1 MKMKFSIKDFF
12 SKCDQI
18 GSFLLIWSH
27 LLKKSLIEN
36 IIIFAVLALFRYKN
50 DIITSKTKKK
60 IVSMNY
66 DRLLY
71 GNRLVTFQAKEGNLE
86 NFFFQEN
93 HCCRVLLTSFHK
105 FHSIIFDEPRYS

>member
-1 MKMKFSIKDFF
+1 MKFSIKDFF

-18 GSFLLIWSH
+18 GSFPLIWSD

-36 IIIFAVLALFRYKN
+36 FIIFAVLALFRYKN
-50 DIITSKTKKK
+50 HIITSKSKKK
-60 IVSMNY
+60 IISVNY

-71 GNRLVTFQAKEGNLE
+71 GNLLVTFQAKEGDLE

-93 HCCRVLLTSFHK
+93 HCCRVSLT
-105 FHSIIFDEPRYS
+105 